1 MTPLG
6 NGQSGTPRT
15 FYSTF
20 GSIVVSKYCY
30 NKQFATISD
39 YHCTLTRPRS
49 GQGDEDEREKQKCN
63 FFVSPANDGHA
74 RVRGRRRQEIF
85 LMIGEGR
92 QIASFGT
99 AEKVLSLAWKG
110 AIISHREGLERGRR
124 GCSFDIPDLR
134 SNVPI
139 RNQAL
144 LPCNL
149 SSPQSMDAASHCISL
164 CRVEIPRI
172 APFRAFCKN
181 LPTLAGWADHSFR
194 IRHKSRVAKL
204 GNRA

>member
-1 MTPLG
+1 MTQLG

-20 GSIVVSKYCY
+20 GSIVVRKYCY

-110 AIISHREGLERGRR
+110 AIISHREELERGRR

-134 SNVPI
+134 SMCPSETKPFYQATSPL
-139 RNQAL
+139 RNPWTPHTA
-144 LPCNL
+144 
-149 SSPQSMDAASHCISL
+149 
-164 CRVEIPRI
+164 
-172 APFRAFCKN
+172 FRCVVWKFQ
-181 LPTLAGWADHSFR
+181 G
-194 IRHKSRVAKL
+194 
-204 GNRA
+204 